1 MIVGCGPTA
10 EPAPGDKPE
19 PTASTS
25 GETEP
30 GKKFKIA
37 VSIPTATHGWTA
49 GVVDWA
55 NKTKEKLKDE
65 AEITIFAS
73 ESVADQATKLGTMA
87 TQGYDALVILSFD
100 PAAVTPAVKTN
111 RESFGYVVSVDRGL
125 AEPVADVWMRGDNL
139 KFGTEAATFMAEKL
153 GGGGNILVL
162 RGMAG
167 PVDEDRVK
175 GFQEVLNR
183 FPGIKVLDMQPGEWN
198 QDKAMTV
205 TKNMLIKHKNVQAIW
220 AADDDMALG
229 AEKAVQQSGQ
239 SIWIVGGGGS
249 KVVVERVMKN
259 DPVFPATVTYSPKMI
274 ELAIQRC
281 LNDLK
286 AGKKPSG
293 TQIDEVLPV
302 ELVTPANAK
311 DHHYPDSVY

>member
-1 MIVGCGPTA
+1 
-10 EPAPGDKPE
+10 
-19 PTASTS
+19 
-25 GETEP
+25 
-30 GKKFKIA
+30 
-37 VSIPTATHGWTA
+37 
-49 GVVDWA
+49 
-55 NKTKEKLKDE
+55 
-65 AEITIFAS
+65 
-73 ESVADQATKLGTMA
+73 
-87 TQGYDALVILSFD
+87 
-100 PAAVTPAVKTN
+100 
-111 RESFGYVVSVDRGL
+111 
-125 AEPVADVWMRGDNL
+125 
-139 KFGTEAATFMAEKL
+139 
-153 GGGGNILVL
+153 
-162 RGMAG
+162 
-167 PVDEDRVK
+167 
-175 GFQEVLNR
+175 
-183 FPGIKVLDMQPGEWN
+183 
-198 QDKAMTV
+198 
-205 TKNMLIKHKNVQAIW
+205 
-220 AADDDMALG
+220 MALG